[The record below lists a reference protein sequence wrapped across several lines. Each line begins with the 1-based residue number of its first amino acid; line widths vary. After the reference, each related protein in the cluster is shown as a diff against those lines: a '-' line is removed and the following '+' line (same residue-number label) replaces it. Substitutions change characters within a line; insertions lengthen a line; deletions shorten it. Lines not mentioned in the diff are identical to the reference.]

1 MSWTDYSASVAVFVF
16 LAIFCASG
24 CQTSR
29 GPGGIPAEQPAK
41 SRDSYQV
48 NGQWY
53 HPITDS
59 ASFRQRGRASW
70 YGDPFHGRK
79 TASGERYDMH
89 ARTAAHKTLPIGTFL
104 RVRRLD
110 NGKETIVRVNDRGPF
125 VHGRIIDL
133 SYKAARDIEMIGPG
147 TARVEILAMEKAFA
161 AAGEGEAGH
170 GDFFTGD
177 FTVQVGAFNQLAL
190 AESLRDE
197 LPPGYAHVC
206 IIPVSKGAETFYRV
220 QVGRFT
226 SLASAKE
233 AVSGLVRRGYKSAF
247 AVVRN
252 DTDSGKIKCASD

>member
-1 MSWTDYSASVAVFVF
+1 MRRPDHSAAVAVIVF
-16 LAIFCASG
+16 ITVFGVSG
-24 CQTSR
+24 CQTSP
-29 GPGGIPAEQPAK
+29 GPGGIPEKLPAK

-48 NGQWY
+48 KGQWY
-53 HPITDS
+53 HPLTDS
-59 ASFRQRGRASW
+59 AGFRQSGIASW
-70 YGDPFHGRK
+70 YGAPFHGRK

-125 VHGRIIDL
+125 VRGRIIDL

-147 TARVEILAMEKAFA
+147 TARVEILVMEKALA
-161 AAGEGEAGH
+161 SAGEGEPGH
-170 GDFFTGD
+170 ADFFTGD
-177 FTVQVGAFNQLAL
+177 FTVQVGTFNQLKL
-190 AESLRDE
+190 AENLRDE
-197 LPPGYAHVC
+197 LRPGYAHVS
-206 IIPVSKGAETFYRV
+206 IIPVNKGAETFYRV

-233 AVSGLVRRGYKSAF
+233 AVSGLVRRGCKDAF

-252 DTDSGKIKCASD
+252 DTNISKDK